1 MSTDATMAS
10 PGEDSR
16 GFLAGGWPWLARPL
30 PPPDTCFIFGT
41 AFSSFS
47 ELAWDKPLMRS
58 SSAAARKF
66 WRSSW
71 LTLTC
76 RNIFSTDIKNIIFY
90 NKILYLSMIHEIED
104 SYHIGETNSD
114 NEKYFRYN
122 SKNWKCFNVILPP
135 KEDHWLRMRVFL
147 QHYPEERAASRE
159 HQLVR
164 AHNVAIAHLQ

>member
-76 RNIFSTDIKNIIFY
+76 INIFSTDIKNIIFY

-122 SKNWKCFNVILPP
+122 SKN
-135 KEDHWLRMRVFL
+135 
-147 QHYPEERAASRE
+147 
-159 HQLVR
+159 
-164 AHNVAIAHLQ
+164 